1 MVEIAERNERRVDPR
16 RFGHRVAYEI
26 AGTIAQHG
34 IAAARH
40 GGRDMP
46 PVAGHEQ
53 VGARLC
59 EQHRHPRHGAK
70 KPDPLR
76 RGRQSDPQR
85 DPRAE
90 GHGKPER
97 QPLALGLQAPLERR
111 RQGAEP

>member
-53 VGARLC
+53 VTLYGLVHDKVLAR
-59 EQHRHPRHGAK
+59 
-70 KPDPLR
+70 
-76 RGRQSDPQR
+76 S
-85 DPRAE
+85 RA
-90 GHGKPER
+90 R
-97 QPLALGLQAPLERR
+97 VRR
-111 RQGAEP
+111 RRAN